1 MLQFNKCNFDN
12 CNKKFKISALKCRCG
27 NFYCTIHRLPEN
39 HGYIYIDNEQDKKRQ
54 KTIDNMLCISK
65 KIDKL

>member
-27 NFYCTIHRLPEN
+27 NFYCTILDYQKIMDIH
-39 HGYIYIDNEQDKKRQ
+39 IYSNEQDKKYQNNR
-54 KTIDNMLCISK
+54 ICFAYPK
-65 KIDKL
+65 K